1 MASETLIK
9 LAVKLGKQLGANT
22 SKFLGTK
29 SNITFMGSGPK
40 DGMLFQRSIDPESF
54 ATIGIEKILPD
65 IESSLGYATGGKLN
79 DIQMNKLIDNLTTMT
94 ETLNPTNVSKG
105 NFGIDALR
113 AKSGMVER
121 QVTDVASSERPIN
134 RSGELTSIADE
145 PGQSGMS
152 YAIKNP
158 ASIPESVDIQK
169 QLADRARVKKEA
181 VEKYGIKPERFDEI
195 MDSQFDESP
204 AFPSF
209 NTAENI
215 DTSSPLMSKL
225 ENRIGGMR
233 DQTEAAT
240 GIMASVPRGDLPGKT
255 AAAREFLVNTLKV
268 GDDYPTTKLDDIIS
282 AEDFKYIMEG
292 GGGAEGDPL
301 VLVQKYFGPRIAEMI
316 PTGGTTEE
324 IAIFTKKILNNVE
337 DAKGLKPN
345 EEGFDTMTAKIVE
358 DFADGGRAGYARG
371 GAAQDMGNA
380 KNQAASANAGGGA
393 TGDFSN
399 ETQNR
404 NHNIAMGNN
413 NPPSVTSGGG
423 GITNVVTK
431 NPGFMDWVTS
441 PYKSLQKYAGV
452 YKDPEEDE
460 AVNSEVK
467 NVAYPTGGSFLDPRL
482 EEKKKAD
489 IFKEYKADGGI
500 ARLGFKFGGSSKF
513 LKKINS
519 KMIKKAAD
527 DIFPTDDY
535 KYDAELV
542 VDALVENNPKI
553 FKNMLAGDLD
563 DALRS
568 ELYGLAVSETGNRA
582 AMKIRSGRME
592 RPLFDENGNLNK
604 DAVLADATKFSGLD
618 GRKDAVKRGIV
629 NENVPEFKR
638 QSMKLVDGETSKG
651 EKFKTFETTTAP
663 RMFTLNVDRAVSELN
678 IPREEAIRIASLPS
692 DQQKVALQ
700 IYLDKNMAQKLEL
713 MKYSPKKFDA
723 AKGGRAG
730 YSKGGLAKILE
741 L

>member
-54 ATIGIEKILPD
+54 ATIGVEKILPD
-65 IESSLGYATGGKLN
+65 IETSLGYATGGKLN

-204 AFPSF
+204 AFASF

-345 EEGFDTMTAKIVE
+345 EEGFDNMTAKIVE
-358 DFADGGRAGYARG
+358 DF
-371 GAAQDMGNA
+371 
-380 KNQAASANAGGGA
+380 
-393 TGDFSN
+393 
-399 ETQNR
+399 
-404 NHNIAMGNN
+404 
-413 NPPSVTSGGG
+413 
-423 GITNVVTK
+423 
-431 NPGFMDWVTS
+431 
-441 PYKSLQKYAGV
+441 
-452 YKDPEEDE
+452 
-460 AVNSEVK
+460 
-467 NVAYPTGGSFLDPRL
+467 
-482 EEKKKAD
+482 
-489 IFKEYKADGGI
+489 ADGGI

-592 RPLFDENGNLNK
+592 RPLFDENGKLNK
-604 DAVLADATKFSGLD
+604 DAVLADASKYEGLD
-618 GRKDAVKRGIV
+618 GRKLPTEKEGIKMAKNMSDEEFEVREQFPSMSDDMIKSSLNNKRV
-629 NENVPEFKR
+629 R
-638 QSMKLVDGETSKG
+638 
-651 EKFKTFETTTAP
+651 P
-663 RMFTLNVDRAVSELN
+663 RFQLNVDKAVSELN
-678 IPREEAIRIASLPS
+678 IPREEAIRIAQLPS
-692 DQQKVALQ
+692 DQQKLALQ
-700 IYLDKNMAQKLEL
+700 KYMDADMAQRAEL
-713 MKYSPKKFDA
+713 MKYSPKTFDA

>member
-1 MASETLIK
+1 
-9 LAVKLGKQLGANT
+9 
-22 SKFLGTK
+22 
-29 SNITFMGSGPK
+29 
-40 DGMLFQRSIDPESF
+40 MLNS
-54 ATIGIEKILPD
+54 
-65 IESSLGYATGGKLN
+65 
-79 DIQMNKLIDNLTTMT
+79 
-94 ETLNPTNVSKG
+94 
-105 NFGIDALR
+105 
-113 AKSGMVER
+113 
-121 QVTDVASSERPIN
+121 
-134 RSGELTSIADE
+134 
-145 PGQSGMS
+145 
-152 YAIKNP
+152 
-158 ASIPESVDIQK
+158 
-169 QLADRARVKKEA
+169 
-181 VEKYGIKPERFDEI
+181 
-195 MDSQFDESP
+195 DESP

-358 DFADGGRAGYARG
+358 DFADGG
-371 GAAQDMGNA
+371 
-380 KNQAASANAGGGA
+380 
-393 TGDFSN
+393 
-399 ETQNR
+399 
-404 NHNIAMGNN
+404 
-413 NPPSVTSGGG
+413 
-423 GITNVVTK
+423 
-431 NPGFMDWVTS
+431 
-441 PYKSLQKYAGV
+441 
-452 YKDPEEDE
+452 
-460 AVNSEVK
+460 
-467 NVAYPTGGSFLDPRL
+467 
-482 EEKKKAD
+482 
-489 IFKEYKADGGI
+489 I

-513 LKKINS
+513 LKKISN

-568 ELYGLAVSETGNRA
+568 ELYGLAVSETGTRA

>member
-204 AFPSF
+204 AFASF

-345 EEGFDTMTAKIVE
+345 EEGFDNMTAKIVE
-358 DFADGGRAGYARG
+358 DF
-371 GAAQDMGNA
+371 
-380 KNQAASANAGGGA
+380 
-393 TGDFSN
+393 
-399 ETQNR
+399 
-404 NHNIAMGNN
+404 
-413 NPPSVTSGGG
+413 
-423 GITNVVTK
+423 
-431 NPGFMDWVTS
+431 
-441 PYKSLQKYAGV
+441 
-452 YKDPEEDE
+452 
-460 AVNSEVK
+460 
-467 NVAYPTGGSFLDPRL
+467 
-482 EEKKKAD
+482 
-489 IFKEYKADGGI
+489 ADGGI

-513 LKKINS
+513 LKKISN

-592 RPLFDENGNLNK
+592 RPLFDENGKLNK
-604 DAVLADATKFSGLD
+604 DAVLADASKYDGLD
-618 GRKDAVKRGIV
+618 GRKLPTEKEGMKMAKNMSDEEFEVRGQFPSMSDDMIKSSLNNKRV
-629 NENVPEFKR
+629 R
-638 QSMKLVDGETSKG
+638 
-651 EKFKTFETTTAP
+651 P
-663 RMFTLNVDRAVSELN
+663 RFQLNVDKAVSELN
-678 IPREEAIRIASLPS
+678 IPREEAIRIAQLPS
-692 DQQKVALQ
+692 DQQKLALQ
-700 IYLDKNMAQKLEL
+700 EL
-713 MKYSPKKFDA
+713 W
-723 AKGGRAG
+723 
-730 YSKGGLAKILE
+730 I
-741 L
+741 

>member
-29 SNITFMGSGPK
+29 SNVTFLGSGPK
-40 DGMLFQRSIDPESF
+40 DGMLFQKSIDPESF

-204 AFPSF
+204 AFASF

-358 DFADGGRAGYARG
+358 DFADGG
-371 GAAQDMGNA
+371 
-380 KNQAASANAGGGA
+380 
-393 TGDFSN
+393 
-399 ETQNR
+399 
-404 NHNIAMGNN
+404 
-413 NPPSVTSGGG
+413 
-423 GITNVVTK
+423 
-431 NPGFMDWVTS
+431 
-441 PYKSLQKYAGV
+441 
-452 YKDPEEDE
+452 
-460 AVNSEVK
+460 
-467 NVAYPTGGSFLDPRL
+467 
-482 EEKKKAD
+482 
-489 IFKEYKADGGI
+489 I

-568 ELYGLAVSETGNRA
+568 KLYGLAVSETGNRA

-604 DAVLADATKFSGLD
+604 DAVLADASKFSGLD

-663 RMFTLNVDRAVSELN
+663 RMFTLNVDKAVSELN

>member
-40 DGMLFQRSIDPESF
+40 DGMLFQKSIDPESF
-54 ATIGIEKILPD
+54 ATIGVEKILPD
-65 IESSLGYATGGKLN
+65 IETSLGYATGGKLN

-121 QVTDVASSERPIN
+121 QVTDAVDPNSEIGRSLRMESEGKKLADSMPESEIDLRGNFPRASDVE
-134 RSGELTSIADE
+134 
-145 PGQSGMS
+145 
-152 YAIKNP
+152 IKNML
-158 ASIPESVDIQK
+158 S
-169 QLADRARVKKEA
+169 
-181 VEKYGIKPERFDEI
+181 
-195 MDSQFDESP
+195 DESP

-345 EEGFDTMTAKIVE
+345 EEGFDNMTAKIVE
-358 DFADGGRAGYARG
+358 DFADGG
-371 GAAQDMGNA
+371 
-380 KNQAASANAGGGA
+380 
-393 TGDFSN
+393 
-399 ETQNR
+399 
-404 NHNIAMGNN
+404 
-413 NPPSVTSGGG
+413 
-423 GITNVVTK
+423 
-431 NPGFMDWVTS
+431 
-441 PYKSLQKYAGV
+441 
-452 YKDPEEDE
+452 
-460 AVNSEVK
+460 
-467 NVAYPTGGSFLDPRL
+467 
-482 EEKKKAD
+482 
-489 IFKEYKADGGI
+489 I
-500 ARLGFKFGGSSKF
+500 ARLGLKFGGSAKF
-513 LKKINS
+513 LKKISN

-568 ELYGLAVSETGNRA
+568 ELYGLAVSETGTRA

-592 RPLFDENGNLNK
+592 RPLFDENGKLNK
-604 DAVLADATKFSGLD
+604 DAVLADASKYSGLD
-618 GRKDAVKRGIV
+618 GRKKSIIPDNEYVQVKKNFNQEILG
-629 NENVPEFKR
+629 
-638 QSMKLVDGETSKG
+638 Q
-651 EKFKTFETTTAP
+651 AP
-663 RMFTLNVDRAVSELN
+663 TPRFQLNVDKAVSELN
-678 IPREEAIRIASLPS
+678 IPREEAIRIAQLPS
-692 DQQKVALQ
+692 DQQKLALQ
-700 IYLDKNMAQKLEL
+700 KYMDTDMAQKLEL
-713 MKYSPKKFDA
+713 IKYSPKKFDA

>member
-105 NFGIDALR
+105 DFGIDALR

-158 ASIPESVDIQK
+158 AKIP
-169 QLADRARVKKEA
+169 
-181 VEKYGIKPERFDEI
+181 G
-195 MDSQFDESP
+195 DESP

-345 EEGFDTMTAKIVE
+345 EEGFDNMTAKIVE
-358 DFADGGRAGYARG
+358 DFADGG
-371 GAAQDMGNA
+371 
-380 KNQAASANAGGGA
+380 
-393 TGDFSN
+393 
-399 ETQNR
+399 
-404 NHNIAMGNN
+404 
-413 NPPSVTSGGG
+413 
-423 GITNVVTK
+423 
-431 NPGFMDWVTS
+431 
-441 PYKSLQKYAGV
+441 
-452 YKDPEEDE
+452 
-460 AVNSEVK
+460 
-467 NVAYPTGGSFLDPRL
+467 
-482 EEKKKAD
+482 
-489 IFKEYKADGGI
+489 I
-500 ARLGFKFGGSSKF
+500 ARLGLKFGGSAKF

-568 ELYGLAVSETGNRA
+568 ELYGLAVSETGTRA

-592 RPLFDENGNLNK
+592 RPLFDENGKLNK
-604 DAVLADATKFSGLD
+604 DAVLADASKYSGLD
-618 GRKDAVKRGIV
+618 GRKKSIIPDNEYVQVKKDFNQEILG
-629 NENVPEFKR
+629 
-638 QSMKLVDGETSKG
+638 Q
-651 EKFKTFETTTAP
+651 AP
-663 RMFTLNVDRAVSELN
+663 TPRFQLNVDKAVSELN
-678 IPREEAIRIASLPS
+678 IPREEAIRIAQLPS
-692 DQQKVALQ
+692 DQQKLALQ
-700 IYLDKNMAQKLEL
+700 KYMDTDMAQKLEL
-713 MKYSPKKFDA
+713 IKYSPKKFDA

>member
-204 AFPSF
+204 AFASF

-345 EEGFDTMTAKIVE
+345 EEGFDNMTAKIVE

-452 YKDPEEDE
+452 YKDPEEEE

-489 IFKEYKADGGI
+489 IFKEFADGGI
-500 ARLGFKFGGSSKF
+500 ARLGFKFGGSAKF
-513 LKKINS
+513 LKKISN

-568 ELYGLAVSETGNRA
+568 ELYGLAVSETGTRA
-582 AMKIRSGRME
+582 AMKIRAGKME

-618 GRKDAVKRGIV
+618 GRKKSIIPDNEYVQVKKDFNQEILG
-629 NENVPEFKR
+629 
-638 QSMKLVDGETSKG
+638 Q
-651 EKFKTFETTTAP
+651 AP
-663 RMFTLNVDRAVSELN
+663 TPRFQLNVDKAVSELN
-678 IPREEAIRIASLPS
+678 IPREEAIRIAQLPS
-692 DQQKVALQ
+692 DQQKLALQ
-700 IYLDKNMAQKLEL
+700 KYMDTDMAQKLEL

>member
-121 QVTDVASSERPIN
+121 QVTDAVDPNSEIGRSLRMESEGKKLADSMSESEIDLRGNFPRASDVE
-134 RSGELTSIADE
+134 
-145 PGQSGMS
+145 
-152 YAIKNP
+152 IKNKNML
-158 ASIPESVDIQK
+158 S
-169 QLADRARVKKEA
+169 
-181 VEKYGIKPERFDEI
+181 
-195 MDSQFDESP
+195 
-204 AFPSF
+204 
-209 NTAENI
+209 AENI

-358 DFADGGRAGYARG
+358 DFADGG
-371 GAAQDMGNA
+371 
-380 KNQAASANAGGGA
+380 
-393 TGDFSN
+393 
-399 ETQNR
+399 
-404 NHNIAMGNN
+404 
-413 NPPSVTSGGG
+413 
-423 GITNVVTK
+423 
-431 NPGFMDWVTS
+431 
-441 PYKSLQKYAGV
+441 
-452 YKDPEEDE
+452 
-460 AVNSEVK
+460 
-467 NVAYPTGGSFLDPRL
+467 
-482 EEKKKAD
+482 
-489 IFKEYKADGGI
+489 I
-500 ARLGFKFGGSSKF
+500 ARLGFKFGGSAKF
-513 LKKINS
+513 LKKISN

>member
-215 DTSSPLMSKL
+215 DTSSPLMAGI

-345 EEGFDTMTAKIVE
+345 EEGFDNMTAKIVE

-452 YKDPEEDE
+452 YKDPEEEE

-489 IFKEYKADGGI
+489 IFKEFADGGI
-500 ARLGFKFGGSSKF
+500 ARLGFKFGGSAKF
-513 LKKINS
+513 LKKISN

-568 ELYGLAVSETGNRA
+568 ELYGLAVSETGTRA

-592 RPLFDENGNLNK
+592 RPLFDENGKLNK
-604 DAVLADATKFSGLD
+604 DAVLADASKYSGLD
-618 GRKDAVKRGIV
+618 GRKKSIIPDNEYVQVKKDFNQEILG
-629 NENVPEFKR
+629 
-638 QSMKLVDGETSKG
+638 Q
-651 EKFKTFETTTAP
+651 AP
-663 RMFTLNVDRAVSELN
+663 TPRFQLNVDKAVSELN
-678 IPREEAIRIASLPS
+678 IPREEAIRIAQLPS
-692 DQQKVALQ
+692 DQQKLALQ
-700 IYLDKNMAQKLEL
+700 KYMDTDMAQKLEL
-713 MKYSPKKFDA
+713 IKYSPKKFDA

>member
-358 DFADGGRAGYARG
+358 DFADGG
-371 GAAQDMGNA
+371 
-380 KNQAASANAGGGA
+380 
-393 TGDFSN
+393 
-399 ETQNR
+399 
-404 NHNIAMGNN
+404 
-413 NPPSVTSGGG
+413 
-423 GITNVVTK
+423 
-431 NPGFMDWVTS
+431 
-441 PYKSLQKYAGV
+441 
-452 YKDPEEDE
+452 
-460 AVNSEVK
+460 
-467 NVAYPTGGSFLDPRL
+467 
-482 EEKKKAD
+482 
-489 IFKEYKADGGI
+489 I

-513 LKKINS
+513 LKKISN

-568 ELYGLAVSETGNRA
+568 ELYGLAVSETGTRA

-592 RPLFDENGNLNK
+592 RPLFDENGKLNK
-604 DAVLADATKFSGLD
+604 DAVLADASKYEGLD
-618 GRKDAVKRGIV
+618 GRKLPTEKEGMKMAKNMSDEEFEVRGQFPSMSDDMIKSSLNNKRV
-629 NENVPEFKR
+629 R
-638 QSMKLVDGETSKG
+638 
-651 EKFKTFETTTAP
+651 P
-663 RMFTLNVDRAVSELN
+663 RFQLNVDKAVSELN
-678 IPREEAIRIASLPS
+678 IPREEAIRIAQLPS
-692 DQQKVALQ
+692 DQQKLALQ
-700 IYLDKNMAQKLEL
+700 KYMDADMAQRAEL

>member
-9 LAVKLGKQLGANT
+9 IALQLGKKLGANT

-29 SNITFMGSGPK
+29 SNVTFLGSGPK
-40 DGMLFQRSIDPESF
+40 DGMLFQKSIDPESF
-54 ATIGIEKILPD
+54 VAIGVERVLPD
-65 IESSLGYATGGKLN
+65 IETSLSYATGGKLN
-79 DIQMNKLIDNLTTMT
+79 DIQMNKLIDNLTMMT

-204 AFPSF
+204 AFASF

-225 ENRIGGMR
+225 ENRVGGMR
-233 DQTEAAT
+233 DEAEAAT
-240 GIMASVPRGDLPGKT
+240 GILESVPRGDLPGKR
-255 AAAREFLVNTLKV
+255 AAAREFLVNALKRSS
-268 GDDYPTTKLDDIIS
+268 DKETSLDSIIS
-282 AEDFKYIMEG
+282 QTDVDNILFG
-292 GGGAEGDPL
+292 GGGRNGDPL
-301 VLVQKYFGPRIAEMI
+301 VLVEKYFGPKIADMI
-316 PTGGTTEE
+316 PTSGTAEE
-324 IAIFTKKILNNVE
+324 MVKFTDNLLDNVV
-337 DAKGLKPN
+337 DAKGLRPDN
-345 EEGFDTMTAKIVE
+345 PEFDRMTAVIR
-358 DFADGGRAGYARG
+358 DQMPF
-371 GAAQDMGNA
+371 
-380 KNQAASANAGGGA
+380 
-393 TGDFSN
+393 
-399 ETQNR
+399 
-404 NHNIAMGNN
+404 
-413 NPPSVTSGGG
+413 
-423 GITNVVTK
+423 
-431 NPGFMDWVTS
+431 
-441 PYKSLQKYAGV
+441 
-452 YKDPEEDE
+452 
-460 AVNSEVK
+460 
-467 NVAYPTGGSFLDPRL
+467 
-482 EEKKKAD
+482 
-489 IFKEYKADGGI
+489 ADGGI

-568 ELYGLAVSETGNRA
+568 ELYGLAVSETGTRA
-582 AMKIRSGRME
+582 AMKIRAGKME

-663 RMFTLNVDRAVSELN
+663 RMFTLNVDKAVSELN

-713 MKYSPKKFDA
+713 IKYSPKKFDA

>member
-54 ATIGIEKILPD
+54 ATIGVEKILPD
-65 IESSLGYATGGKLN
+65 IETSLGYATGGKLN

-204 AFPSF
+204 AFASF

-345 EEGFDTMTAKIVE
+345 EEGFDNMTAKIVE
-358 DFADGGRAGYARG
+358 DF
-371 GAAQDMGNA
+371 
-380 KNQAASANAGGGA
+380 
-393 TGDFSN
+393 
-399 ETQNR
+399 
-404 NHNIAMGNN
+404 
-413 NPPSVTSGGG
+413 
-423 GITNVVTK
+423 
-431 NPGFMDWVTS
+431 
-441 PYKSLQKYAGV
+441 
-452 YKDPEEDE
+452 
-460 AVNSEVK
+460 
-467 NVAYPTGGSFLDPRL
+467 
-482 EEKKKAD
+482 
-489 IFKEYKADGGI
+489 ADGGI

-592 RPLFDENGNLNK
+592 RPLFDENGKLNK
-604 DAVLADATKFSGLD
+604 DAVLADASKYEGLD
-618 GRKDAVKRGIV
+618 GRKLPTEKEGIKMAKNMSDEEFEVREQFPSMSDDMIKSSLNNKRV
-629 NENVPEFKR
+629 R
-638 QSMKLVDGETSKG
+638 
-651 EKFKTFETTTAP
+651 P
-663 RMFTLNVDRAVSELN
+663 RFQLNVDKAVSELN
-678 IPREEAIRIASLPS
+678 IPREEAIRIAQLPS
-692 DQQKVALQ
+692 DQQKLALQ
-700 IYLDKNMAQKLEL
+700 EYH
-713 MKYSPKKFDA
+713 
-723 AKGGRAG
+723 G
-730 YSKGGLAKILE
+730 YKHGTKSRVNEILT
-741 L
+741 

>member
-215 DTSSPLMSKL
+215 DTSSPLMAGI

-345 EEGFDTMTAKIVE
+345 EEGFDNMTAKIVE

-452 YKDPEEDE
+452 YKDPEEEE

-489 IFKEYKADGGI
+489 IFKEFADGGI
-500 ARLGFKFGGSSKF
+500 ARLGFKFGGSAKF
-513 LKKINS
+513 LKKISN

-568 ELYGLAVSETGNRA
+568 ELYGLAVSETGTRA

-618 GRKDAVKRGIV
+618 GRKKSIIPDNEYVQVKKDFNQEILG
-629 NENVPEFKR
+629 
-638 QSMKLVDGETSKG
+638 Q
-651 EKFKTFETTTAP
+651 AP
-663 RMFTLNVDRAVSELN
+663 TPRFQLNVDKAVSELN
-678 IPREEAIRIASLPS
+678 IPREEAIRIAQLPS
-692 DQQKVALQ
+692 DQQKLALQ
-700 IYLDKNMAQKLEL
+700 KYMDTDMAQKLEL

>member
-158 ASIPESVDIQK
+158 AKIP
-169 QLADRARVKKEA
+169 
-181 VEKYGIKPERFDEI
+181 G
-195 MDSQFDESP
+195 DESP

-345 EEGFDTMTAKIVE
+345 EEGFDNMTAKIVE
-358 DFADGGRAGYARG
+358 DF
-371 GAAQDMGNA
+371 
-380 KNQAASANAGGGA
+380 
-393 TGDFSN
+393 
-399 ETQNR
+399 
-404 NHNIAMGNN
+404 
-413 NPPSVTSGGG
+413 
-423 GITNVVTK
+423 
-431 NPGFMDWVTS
+431 
-441 PYKSLQKYAGV
+441 
-452 YKDPEEDE
+452 
-460 AVNSEVK
+460 
-467 NVAYPTGGSFLDPRL
+467 
-482 EEKKKAD
+482 
-489 IFKEYKADGGI
+489 ADGGI

-592 RPLFDENGNLNK
+592 RPLFDENGKLNK
-604 DAVLADATKFSGLD
+604 DAVLADASKYEGLD
-618 GRKDAVKRGIV
+618 GRKLPTEKEGMKMAKNMSDEEFEVRGQFPSMSDDMIKSSLNNKRV
-629 NENVPEFKR
+629 R
-638 QSMKLVDGETSKG
+638 
-651 EKFKTFETTTAP
+651 P
-663 RMFTLNVDRAVSELN
+663 RFQLNVDKAVSELN
-678 IPREEAIRIASLPS
+678 IPREEAIRIAQLPS
-692 DQQKVALQ
+692 DQQKLALQ
-700 IYLDKNMAQKLEL
+700 KYMDADMAQRAEL
-713 MKYSPKKFDA
+713 MNYSPKKFDA

>member
-1 MASETLIK
+1 LVLK
-9 LAVKLGKQLGANT
+9 
-22 SKFLGTK
+22 
-29 SNITFMGSGPK
+29 
-40 DGMLFQRSIDPESF
+40 
-54 ATIGIEKILPD
+54 KILPD
-65 IESSLGYATGGKLN
+65 IETSLGYATGGKLN

-121 QVTDVASSERPIN
+121 QVTDVASDV
-134 RSGELTSIADE
+134 GK
-145 PGQSGMS
+145 GG
-152 YAIKNP
+152 
-158 ASIPESVDIQK
+158 
-169 QLADRARVKKEA
+169 
-181 VEKYGIKPERFDEI
+181 
-195 MDSQFDESP
+195 DESP
-204 AFPSF
+204 AFASF

-215 DTSSPLMSKL
+215 DTSSPLMAGI

-345 EEGFDTMTAKIVE
+345 EEGFDNMTAKIVE
-358 DFADGGRAGYARG
+358 EFSEGTYSFGYQKG
-371 GAAQDMGNA
+371 
-380 KNQAASANAGGGA
+380 KE
-393 TGDFSN
+393 F
-399 ETQNR
+399 QN
-404 NHNIAMGNN
+404 N
-413 NPPSVTSGGG
+413 
-423 GITNVVTK
+423 
-431 NPGFMDWVTS
+431 
-441 PYKSLQKYAGV
+441 
-452 YKDPEEDE
+452 
-460 AVNSEVK
+460 VNSMGKGTLKQIIDSGEL
-467 NVAYPTGGSFLDPRL
+467 AGDDL
-482 EEKKKAD
+482 EAALNALRSR
-489 IFKEYKADGGI
+489 KADGGI

-513 LKKINS
+513 LKKISN

-663 RMFTLNVDRAVSELN
+663 RMFTLNVDKAVSELN

>member
-1 MASETLIK
+1 
-9 LAVKLGKQLGANT
+9 
-22 SKFLGTK
+22 
-29 SNITFMGSGPK
+29 
-40 DGMLFQRSIDPESF
+40 
-54 ATIGIEKILPD
+54 
-65 IESSLGYATGGKLN
+65 
-79 DIQMNKLIDNLTTMT
+79 
-94 ETLNPTNVSKG
+94 
-105 NFGIDALR
+105 
-113 AKSGMVER
+113 
-121 QVTDVASSERPIN
+121 
-134 RSGELTSIADE
+134 
-145 PGQSGMS
+145 
-152 YAIKNP
+152 
-158 ASIPESVDIQK
+158 
-169 QLADRARVKKEA
+169 
-181 VEKYGIKPERFDEI
+181 
-195 MDSQFDESP
+195 
-204 AFPSF
+204 
-209 NTAENI
+209 
-215 DTSSPLMSKL
+215 MSKL

-500 ARLGFKFGGSSKF
+500 ARLGLKFGGSAKF
-513 LKKINS
+513 LKKISN

-592 RPLFDENGNLNK
+592 RPLFDENGKLNK
-604 DAVLADATKFSGLD
+604 DAVLADASKYSGLD
-618 GRKDAVKRGIV
+618 GRKKSIIPDNEYVQVKKNFNQEILG
-629 NENVPEFKR
+629 
-638 QSMKLVDGETSKG
+638 Q
-651 EKFKTFETTTAP
+651 AP
-663 RMFTLNVDRAVSELN
+663 TPRFQLNVDKAVSELN
-678 IPREEAIRIASLPS
+678 IPREEAIRIAQLPS
-692 DQQKVALQ
+692 DQQKLALQ
-700 IYLDKNMAQKLEL
+700 KYMDTDMAQKLEL

>member
-105 NFGIDALR
+105 DFGIDALR

-134 RSGELTSIADE
+134 RSGELTSVADE

-204 AFPSF
+204 AFASF

-215 DTSSPLMSKL
+215 DTSSPLMAGI

-358 DFADGGRAGYARG
+358 DFADGG
-371 GAAQDMGNA
+371 
-380 KNQAASANAGGGA
+380 
-393 TGDFSN
+393 
-399 ETQNR
+399 
-404 NHNIAMGNN
+404 
-413 NPPSVTSGGG
+413 
-423 GITNVVTK
+423 
-431 NPGFMDWVTS
+431 
-441 PYKSLQKYAGV
+441 
-452 YKDPEEDE
+452 
-460 AVNSEVK
+460 
-467 NVAYPTGGSFLDPRL
+467 
-482 EEKKKAD
+482 
-489 IFKEYKADGGI
+489 I
-500 ARLGFKFGGSSKF
+500 ARLGFKFGGSAKF
-513 LKKINS
+513 LKKISN

-592 RPLFDENGNLNK
+592 RPLFDENGKLNK
-604 DAVLADATKFSGLD
+604 DAVLADASKYEGLD
-618 GRKDAVKRGIV
+618 GRKLPTEKEGMKMAKNMSDEEFEVREQFPSMSDDMIKSSLNNKRV
-629 NENVPEFKR
+629 R
-638 QSMKLVDGETSKG
+638 
-651 EKFKTFETTTAP
+651 P
-663 RMFTLNVDRAVSELN
+663 RFQLNVDKAVSELN
-678 IPREEAIRIASLPS
+678 IPREEAIRIAQLPS
-692 DQQKVALQ
+692 DQQKLALQ
-700 IYLDKNMAQKLEL
+700 KYMDADMAQRAEL
-713 MKYSPKKFDA
+713 MNYSPKTFDA

>member
-204 AFPSF
+204 AFASF

-358 DFADGGRAGYARG
+358 DFADGG
-371 GAAQDMGNA
+371 
-380 KNQAASANAGGGA
+380 
-393 TGDFSN
+393 
-399 ETQNR
+399 
-404 NHNIAMGNN
+404 
-413 NPPSVTSGGG
+413 
-423 GITNVVTK
+423 
-431 NPGFMDWVTS
+431 
-441 PYKSLQKYAGV
+441 
-452 YKDPEEDE
+452 
-460 AVNSEVK
+460 
-467 NVAYPTGGSFLDPRL
+467 
-482 EEKKKAD
+482 
-489 IFKEYKADGGI
+489 I
-500 ARLGFKFGGSSKF
+500 ARIGFKFGGSSKF
-513 LKKINS
+513 LKKISN

-535 KYDAELV
+535 KYDAALV

-568 ELYGLAVSETGNRA
+568 ELYGLAVSETGTRA

>member
-40 DGMLFQRSIDPESF
+40 DGMLFQKSIDPESF
-54 ATIGIEKILPD
+54 ATIGVEKILPD
-65 IESSLGYATGGKLN
+65 IETSLGYATGGKLN

-158 ASIPESVDIQK
+158 AKIP
-169 QLADRARVKKEA
+169 
-181 VEKYGIKPERFDEI
+181 G
-195 MDSQFDESP
+195 DESP

-358 DFADGGRAGYARG
+358 DFADGG
-371 GAAQDMGNA
+371 
-380 KNQAASANAGGGA
+380 
-393 TGDFSN
+393 
-399 ETQNR
+399 
-404 NHNIAMGNN
+404 
-413 NPPSVTSGGG
+413 
-423 GITNVVTK
+423 
-431 NPGFMDWVTS
+431 
-441 PYKSLQKYAGV
+441 
-452 YKDPEEDE
+452 
-460 AVNSEVK
+460 
-467 NVAYPTGGSFLDPRL
+467 
-482 EEKKKAD
+482 
-489 IFKEYKADGGI
+489 I
-500 ARLGFKFGGSSKF
+500 ARLGFKFGGSAKF
-513 LKKINS
+513 LKKISN

-568 ELYGLAVSETGNRA
+568 ELYGLAVSETGTRA

-592 RPLFDENGNLNK
+592 RPLFDENGKLNK
-604 DAVLADATKFSGLD
+604 DAVLADASKYEWIRWKKNRSIRVLID
-618 GRKDAVKRGIV
+618 GK
-629 NENVPEFKR
+629 
-638 QSMKLVDGETSKG
+638 
-651 EKFKTFETTTAP
+651 
-663 RMFTLNVDRAVSELN
+663 
-678 IPREEAIRIASLPS
+678 
-692 DQQKVALQ
+692 
-700 IYLDKNMAQKLEL
+700 
-713 MKYSPKKFDA
+713 KYV
-723 AKGGRAG
+723 
-730 YSKGGLAKILE
+730 
-741 L
+741 

>member
-158 ASIPESVDIQK
+158 AKIP
-169 QLADRARVKKEA
+169 
-181 VEKYGIKPERFDEI
+181 G
-195 MDSQFDESP
+195 DESP

-345 EEGFDTMTAKIVE
+345 EEGFDNMTAKIVE

-568 ELYGLAVSETGNRA
+568 ELYGLAVSETGTRA

-592 RPLFDENGNLNK
+592 RPLFDENGKLNK
-604 DAVLADATKFSGLD
+604 DAVLADASKYSGLD
-618 GRKDAVKRGIV
+618 GRKKSIIPDNEYVQVKKDFNQEILG
-629 NENVPEFKR
+629 
-638 QSMKLVDGETSKG
+638 Q
-651 EKFKTFETTTAP
+651 AP
-663 RMFTLNVDRAVSELN
+663 TPRFQLNVDKAVSELN
-678 IPREEAIRIASLPS
+678 IPREEAIRIAQLPS
-692 DQQKVALQ
+692 DQQKLALQ
-700 IYLDKNMAQKLEL
+700 KYMDTDMAQKLEL
-713 MKYSPKKFDA
+713 IKYSPKKFDA

>member
-105 NFGIDALR
+105 DFGIDALR

-158 ASIPESVDIQK
+158 AKIP
-169 QLADRARVKKEA
+169 
-181 VEKYGIKPERFDEI
+181 G
-195 MDSQFDESP
+195 DESP

-345 EEGFDTMTAKIVE
+345 EEGFDNMTAKIVE
-358 DFADGGRAGYARG
+358 DF
-371 GAAQDMGNA
+371 
-380 KNQAASANAGGGA
+380 
-393 TGDFSN
+393 
-399 ETQNR
+399 
-404 NHNIAMGNN
+404 
-413 NPPSVTSGGG
+413 
-423 GITNVVTK
+423 
-431 NPGFMDWVTS
+431 
-441 PYKSLQKYAGV
+441 
-452 YKDPEEDE
+452 
-460 AVNSEVK
+460 
-467 NVAYPTGGSFLDPRL
+467 
-482 EEKKKAD
+482 
-489 IFKEYKADGGI
+489 ADGGI

-592 RPLFDENGNLNK
+592 RPLFDENGKLNK
-604 DAVLADATKFSGLD
+604 DAVLADASKYEGLD
-618 GRKDAVKRGIV
+618 GRKLPTEKEGMKMAKNMSDEEFEVRGQFPSMSDDMIKSSLNNKRV
-629 NENVPEFKR
+629 R
-638 QSMKLVDGETSKG
+638 
-651 EKFKTFETTTAP
+651 P
-663 RMFTLNVDRAVSELN
+663 RFQLNVDKAVSELN
-678 IPREEAIRIASLPS
+678 IPREEAIRIAQLPS
-692 DQQKVALQ
+692 DQQKLALQ
-700 IYLDKNMAQKLEL
+700 KYMDADMAQRAEL
-713 MKYSPKKFDA
+713 MNYSPKKFDA

>member
-40 DGMLFQRSIDPESF
+40 DGMLFQKSIDPESF
-54 ATIGIEKILPD
+54 ATIGVEKILPD
-65 IESSLGYATGGKLN
+65 IETSLGYATGGKLN

-121 QVTDVASSERPIN
+121 QVTDAVDPNSEIGRSLRMESEGKKLADSMSESEIDLRGNFPRASDVE
-134 RSGELTSIADE
+134 
-145 PGQSGMS
+145 
-152 YAIKNP
+152 IKNMLS
-158 ASIPESVDIQK
+158 A
-169 QLADRARVKKEA
+169 
-181 VEKYGIKPERFDEI
+181 
-195 MDSQFDESP
+195 ESP

-500 ARLGFKFGGSSKF
+500 ARLGLKFGGSAKF
-513 LKKINS
+513 LKKISN

-568 ELYGLAVSETGNRA
+568 ELYGLAVSETGTRA

-592 RPLFDENGNLNK
+592 RPLFDENGKLNK
-604 DAVLADATKFSGLD
+604 DAVLADASKYSGLD
-618 GRKDAVKRGIV
+618 GRKKSIIPD
-629 NENVPEFKR
+629 NEYV
-638 QSMKLVDGETSKG
+638 QV
-651 EKFKTFETTTAP
+651 
-663 RMFTLNVDRAVSELN
+663 
-678 IPREEAIRIASLPS
+678 
-692 DQQKVALQ
+692 
-700 IYLDKNMAQKLEL
+700 
-713 MKYSPKKFDA
+713 
-723 AKGGRAG
+723 
-730 YSKGGLAKILE
+730 
-741 L
+741 

>member
-40 DGMLFQRSIDPESF
+40 DGMLFQKSIDPESF
-54 ATIGIEKILPD
+54 ATIGVEKILPD
-65 IESSLGYATGGKLN
+65 IETSLGYATGGKLN

-105 NFGIDALR
+105 DFGIDALR

-121 QVTDVASSERPIN
+121 QVTDVASDV
-134 RSGELTSIADE
+134 GK
-145 PGQSGMS
+145 GG
-152 YAIKNP
+152 
-158 ASIPESVDIQK
+158 
-169 QLADRARVKKEA
+169 
-181 VEKYGIKPERFDEI
+181 
-195 MDSQFDESP
+195 DESP
-204 AFPSF
+204 AFASF

-345 EEGFDTMTAKIVE
+345 EEGFDNMTAKIVE
-358 DFADGGRAGYARG
+358 DFADGG
-371 GAAQDMGNA
+371 
-380 KNQAASANAGGGA
+380 
-393 TGDFSN
+393 
-399 ETQNR
+399 
-404 NHNIAMGNN
+404 
-413 NPPSVTSGGG
+413 
-423 GITNVVTK
+423 
-431 NPGFMDWVTS
+431 
-441 PYKSLQKYAGV
+441 
-452 YKDPEEDE
+452 
-460 AVNSEVK
+460 
-467 NVAYPTGGSFLDPRL
+467 
-482 EEKKKAD
+482 
-489 IFKEYKADGGI
+489 I
-500 ARLGFKFGGSSKF
+500 ARLGLKFGGSAKF
-513 LKKINS
+513 LKKISN

-553 FKNMLAGDLD
+553 FKNMLADDLD

-568 ELYGLAVSETGNRA
+568 ELYGLAVSETGTRA

-592 RPLFDENGNLNK
+592 RPLFDENGKLNK
-604 DAVLADATKFSGLD
+604 DAVLADASKYSGLD
-618 GRKDAVKRGIV
+618 GRKKSIIPDNEYVQVKKDFNQEILG
-629 NENVPEFKR
+629 
-638 QSMKLVDGETSKG
+638 Q
-651 EKFKTFETTTAP
+651 AP
-663 RMFTLNVDRAVSELN
+663 TPRFQLNVDKAVSELN
-678 IPREEAIRIASLPS
+678 IPREEAIRIAQLPS
-692 DQQKVALQ
+692 DQQKLALQ
-700 IYLDKNMAQKLEL
+700 KYMDTDMAQKLEL
-713 MKYSPKKFDA
+713 IKYSPKKFDA

>member
-1 MASETLIK
+1 
-9 LAVKLGKQLGANT
+9 
-22 SKFLGTK
+22 
-29 SNITFMGSGPK
+29 
-40 DGMLFQRSIDPESF
+40 
-54 ATIGIEKILPD
+54 
-65 IESSLGYATGGKLN
+65 
-79 DIQMNKLIDNLTTMT
+79 
-94 ETLNPTNVSKG
+94 
-105 NFGIDALR
+105 
-113 AKSGMVER
+113 
-121 QVTDVASSERPIN
+121 
-134 RSGELTSIADE
+134 
-145 PGQSGMS
+145 
-152 YAIKNP
+152 
-158 ASIPESVDIQK
+158 
-169 QLADRARVKKEA
+169 
-181 VEKYGIKPERFDEI
+181 

-345 EEGFDTMTAKIVE
+345 EEGFDNMTAKIVE
-358 DFADGGRAGYARG
+358 DF
-371 GAAQDMGNA
+371 
-380 KNQAASANAGGGA
+380 
-393 TGDFSN
+393 
-399 ETQNR
+399 
-404 NHNIAMGNN
+404 
-413 NPPSVTSGGG
+413 
-423 GITNVVTK
+423 
-431 NPGFMDWVTS
+431 
-441 PYKSLQKYAGV
+441 
-452 YKDPEEDE
+452 
-460 AVNSEVK
+460 
-467 NVAYPTGGSFLDPRL
+467 
-482 EEKKKAD
+482 
-489 IFKEYKADGGI
+489 ADGGI

-513 LKKINS
+513 LKKISN

-592 RPLFDENGNLNK
+592 RPLFDENGKLNK
-604 DAVLADATKFSGLD
+604 DAVLADASKYEGLD
-618 GRKDAVKRGIV
+618 GRKLPTEKEGMKMAKNMSDEEFEVRGQFPSMSDDMIKSSLNNKRV
-629 NENVPEFKR
+629 R
-638 QSMKLVDGETSKG
+638 
-651 EKFKTFETTTAP
+651 P
-663 RMFTLNVDRAVSELN
+663 RFQLNVEKAVNELN
-678 IPREEAIRIASLPS
+678 IPREEAIRIAQLPS
-692 DQQKVALQ
+692 DQQKLALQ
-700 IYLDKNMAQKLEL
+700 EFMDINMAQKLEL

>member
-181 VEKYGIKPERFDEI
+181 IEKYGIKPERFDEI

-215 DTSSPLMSKL
+215 DTSSPLMAGI

-345 EEGFDTMTAKIVE
+345 EEGFDNMTAKIVE

-452 YKDPEEDE
+452 YKDPEEEE

-489 IFKEYKADGGI
+489 IFKEFADGGI
-500 ARLGFKFGGSSKF
+500 ARLGFKFGGSAKF
-513 LKKINS
+513 LKKISN

-568 ELYGLAVSETGNRA
+568 ELYGLAVSETGTRA

-592 RPLFDENGNLNK
+592 RPLFDENGKLNK
-604 DAVLADATKFSGLD
+604 DAVLADASKYSGLD
-618 GRKDAVKRGIV
+618 GRKKSIIPDNEYVQVKKDFNQEILG
-629 NENVPEFKR
+629 
-638 QSMKLVDGETSKG
+638 Q
-651 EKFKTFETTTAP
+651 AP
-663 RMFTLNVDRAVSELN
+663 TPRFQLNVDKAVSELN
-678 IPREEAIRIASLPS
+678 IPREEAIRIAQLPS
-692 DQQKVALQ
+692 DQQKLALQ
-700 IYLDKNMAQKLEL
+700 KYMDTDMAQKLEL
-713 MKYSPKKFDA
+713 IKYSPKKFDA

>member
-40 DGMLFQRSIDPESF
+40 DGMLFQKSIDPESF
-54 ATIGIEKILPD
+54 ATIGVEKILPD
-65 IESSLGYATGGKLN
+65 IETSLGYATGGKLN

-121 QVTDVASSERPIN
+121 QVTDVASDVGK
-134 RSGELTSIADE
+134 SG
-145 PGQSGMS
+145 
-152 YAIKNP
+152 
-158 ASIPESVDIQK
+158 
-169 QLADRARVKKEA
+169 
-181 VEKYGIKPERFDEI
+181 
-195 MDSQFDESP
+195 DESP
-204 AFPSF
+204 AFASF

-358 DFADGGRAGYARG
+358 DFADGG
-371 GAAQDMGNA
+371 
-380 KNQAASANAGGGA
+380 
-393 TGDFSN
+393 
-399 ETQNR
+399 
-404 NHNIAMGNN
+404 
-413 NPPSVTSGGG
+413 
-423 GITNVVTK
+423 
-431 NPGFMDWVTS
+431 
-441 PYKSLQKYAGV
+441 
-452 YKDPEEDE
+452 
-460 AVNSEVK
+460 
-467 NVAYPTGGSFLDPRL
+467 
-482 EEKKKAD
+482 
-489 IFKEYKADGGI
+489 I

-592 RPLFDENGNLNK
+592 RPLFDENGKLNK
-604 DAVLADATKFSGLD
+604 DAVLADASKYEGLD
-618 GRKDAVKRGIV
+618 GRKLPTEKEGMKMAKNMSDEEFEVRGQFPSMSDDMIKSSLNNKRV
-629 NENVPEFKR
+629 R
-638 QSMKLVDGETSKG
+638 
-651 EKFKTFETTTAP
+651 P
-663 RMFTLNVDRAVSELN
+663 RFQLNVDKAVSELN
-678 IPREEAIRIASLPS
+678 IPREEAIRIAQLPS
-692 DQQKVALQ
+692 DQQKLALQ
-700 IYLDKNMAQKLEL
+700 EFMDINMAQKLEL

>member
-233 DQTEAAT
+233 DQTEAVT

-345 EEGFDTMTAKIVE
+345 EEGFDNMTAKIVE
-358 DFADGGRAGYARG
+358 DF
-371 GAAQDMGNA
+371 
-380 KNQAASANAGGGA
+380 
-393 TGDFSN
+393 
-399 ETQNR
+399 
-404 NHNIAMGNN
+404 
-413 NPPSVTSGGG
+413 
-423 GITNVVTK
+423 
-431 NPGFMDWVTS
+431 
-441 PYKSLQKYAGV
+441 
-452 YKDPEEDE
+452 
-460 AVNSEVK
+460 
-467 NVAYPTGGSFLDPRL
+467 
-482 EEKKKAD
+482 
-489 IFKEYKADGGI
+489 ADGGI
-500 ARLGFKFGGSSKF
+500 ARLGFKFGGSAKF
-513 LKKINS
+513 LKKISN

-568 ELYGLAVSETGNRA
+568 ELYGLAVSETGTRA

-592 RPLFDENGNLNK
+592 RPLFDENGKLNK
-604 DAVLADATKFSGLD
+604 DAVLADASKYSGLD
-618 GRKDAVKRGIV
+618 GRKKSIIPDNEYVQVKKDFNQEILG
-629 NENVPEFKR
+629 
-638 QSMKLVDGETSKG
+638 Q
-651 EKFKTFETTTAP
+651 AP
-663 RMFTLNVDRAVSELN
+663 TPRFQLNVDKAVSELN
-678 IPREEAIRIASLPS
+678 IPREEAIRIAQLPS
-692 DQQKVALQ
+692 DQQKLALQ
-700 IYLDKNMAQKLEL
+700 KYMDTDMAQKLEL
-713 MKYSPKKFDA
+713 IKYSPKKFDA

>member
-152 YAIKNP
+152 YAEIDLRGNFPRASDVEIKNMLS
-158 ASIPESVDIQK
+158 A
-169 QLADRARVKKEA
+169 
-181 VEKYGIKPERFDEI
+181 
-195 MDSQFDESP
+195 ESP

-358 DFADGGRAGYARG
+358 DFADGG
-371 GAAQDMGNA
+371 
-380 KNQAASANAGGGA
+380 
-393 TGDFSN
+393 
-399 ETQNR
+399 
-404 NHNIAMGNN
+404 
-413 NPPSVTSGGG
+413 
-423 GITNVVTK
+423 
-431 NPGFMDWVTS
+431 
-441 PYKSLQKYAGV
+441 
-452 YKDPEEDE
+452 
-460 AVNSEVK
+460 
-467 NVAYPTGGSFLDPRL
+467 
-482 EEKKKAD
+482 
-489 IFKEYKADGGI
+489 I

-513 LKKINS
+513 LKKISN

-592 RPLFDENGNLNK
+592 RPLFDENGKLNK
-604 DAVLADATKFSGLD
+604 DAVLADASKYEGLD
-618 GRKDAVKRGIV
+618 GRKLPTEKEGMKMAKNMSDEEFEVRGQFPSMSDDMIKSSLNNKRV
-629 NENVPEFKR
+629 R
-638 QSMKLVDGETSKG
+638 
-651 EKFKTFETTTAP
+651 P
-663 RMFTLNVDRAVSELN
+663 RFQLNVEKAVNELN
-678 IPREEAIRIASLPS
+678 IPREEAIRIAQLPS
-692 DQQKVALQ
+692 DQQKLALQ
-700 IYLDKNMAQKLEL
+700 EFMDINMAQKLEL